1 MMLKKQTVW
10 LLTMLSLMIVLSV
23 YYITSPNDNELA
35 YIDENSDEEQ
45 SAQGDLQ
52 TEDGEALQTQGK
64 DGEQQTVISEISS
77 DELFTKIRM
86 EMEDNRSRLK
96 EELNDIVTST
106 EVSANEKNEAISQIR
121 DIQELATKESVL
133 EETILAQAEY
143 PDVLV
148 RAEEQMVYVTV
159 KSAELTETQANS
171 IMQMVRDEF
180 GQIEVQVDF
189 QPSEQ

>member
-1 MMLKKQTVW
+1 MLKKQTVW